1 MYGYGRQ
8 YGKIFGGSIGQ
19 TLADAYK
26 VRVLVDGGTYENN
39 ICLVAF
45 LTSLTG
51 STDGIGSW
59 AIGTDFEVQ

>member
-26 VRVLVDGGTYENN
+26 ARVLADGGTYENN
-39 ICLVAF
+39 SCLVSF
-45 LTSLTG
+45 LNSI
-51 STDGIGSW
+51 SI
-59 AIGTDFEVQ
+59 